1 MPPMLL
7 KYPCSEQRPLGRII
21 PAVSAGAIGS
31 ISSGVVLGDR
41 SKRTCNGG
49 DGGDGP
55 APGVL
60 LRSCGKLWIF
70 SWTLFSIIDPK
81 NLEWERER
89 ESKAS
94 EIISVG
100 SLDRGFFHFPSL
112 FGTCLGDESTWQR
125 VGWCGQPLMADTAG
139 SIKMADKVISWVY
152 HWKYTDWC
160 FFASP
165 AIPFCTTT
173 SEYYAVLLQS
183 IMDPVCID
191 VFCWIPFLKK
201 VSCILFLSTFA

>member
-70 SWTLFSIIDPK
+70 FL
-81 NLEWERER
+81 NLVLYHWPQESRVRER